1 MPTIAT
7 VVDQEG
13 SRKVVTKLVGED
25 RRVSCSCCESGQQ
38 CCVYPASCGVGP
50 EAVEFYGDTL
60 SGSGTSFGD
69 TENGVILESGV
80 WAVYRN
86 GVRTERD
93 CLGLATGAGTINVAA
108 SLATS
113 YAMAFDW
120 IYDPISDPPGVL
132 EITATLSYIN
142 TAGNE
147 GVIGSVVS
155 EGIIDGAVGQCGWS
169 GSKDQVTQAFDEG
182 FALFFN
188 TQNCRWEITAG
199 PINALYGYRSSDM
212 PTGVYISNFVDM
224 ENITIS

>member
-1 MPTIAT
+1 MPTIVT

-13 SRKVVTKLVGED
+13 NRKVVTKLVGED

-93 CLGLATGAGTINVAA
+93 CLGLATGGGTANVAA
-108 SLATS
+108 ALATS
-113 YAMAFDW
+113 YALAFDW
-120 IYDPISDPPGVL
+120 IIDPLPDPPTVV
-132 EITATLSYIN
+132 EITATLSYVN
-142 TAGNE
+142 TSGNE
-147 GVIGSVVS
+147 GLIGIVS
-155 EGIIDGAVGQCGWS
+155 DEILFAGAIGQCGWL
-169 GSKDQVTQAFDEG
+169 GSKDQGVQYCDDG

-188 TQNCRWEITAG
+188 AQNCRWELSSG
-199 PINALYGYRSSDM
+199 SFDVLYAYRASDT
-212 PTGVYISNFVDM
+212 PTGAYTSNFVDI

>member
-1 MPTIAT
+1 MPTVKT

-13 SRKVVTKLVGED
+13 TRKVLTKLVDDE
-25 RRVSCSCCESGQQ
+25 RRVSCSCCASSQ
-38 CCVYPASCGVGP
+38 CCVYPASCGSAP
-50 EAVEFYGDTL
+50 TAIEFYGETL
-60 SGSGTSFGD
+60 TGAGTTFGD

-93 CLGLATGAGTINVAA
+93 CLGLATGGGSVNVAA
-108 SLATS
+108 ALATS
-113 YAMAFDW
+113 YALSFDW
-120 IYDPISDPPGVL
+120 IVDPIADPPTVI

-147 GVIGSVVS
+147 GVIGLVNS
-155 EGIIDGAVGQCGWS
+155 EGMLDGAVGQCGWF
-169 GSKDQVTQAFDEG
+169 GSKDQAVQAFDEG

-188 TQNCRWEITAG
+188 TQNCRWEITDG
-199 PINALYGYRSSDM
+199 TIGTLYGYLESDM
-212 PTGVYISNFVDM
+212 PTGAYTSNFVDM